1 MRRMPVVIAI
11 VVLAAAL
18 ALAQG
23 NKDEEIRKII
33 KSRKVTLSF
42 SDCSIANV
50 VSFLQ
55 DISGLNI
62 VIDPKCDSELTT
74 TIRLRDITMEN
85 ALKVMLQPLD
95 LDYVVKNGAVF
106 IATKKR
112 IAELKGASQ
121 KKPPAG
127 LEPGQLLLLLKD
139 GSKLK
144 GRVAI
149 DIWKLK
155 TAYGLLEIPSGEMKI
170 IRLPH
175 EAKEGEK
182 SPAEDEVET
191 IRFTVTGR
199 LELDKLEV
207 DTGKGKLSIP
217 KSEIKEILFPKSDD
231 KSGKVKRATKAEV
244 AACASNLRQIH
255 TACMLYEQDNRI
267 FPFAGEDAK
276 AYEHLQLLV
285 DAGYIEDSKVFVSP
299 ASGTEKPAR
308 MDKDEHFMLSEAT
321 CSYAY
326 TKVIRSSTSKAS
338 RCIAASK
345 RLINRQDVKGLNI
358 LYIGGNVEWVEA
370 EEKSWEDLTKGL
382 LTK

>member
-155 TAYGLLEIPSGEMKI
+155 TAYGLLEIPSGEMRK

-191 IRFTVTGR
+191 IRFTVTGK
-199 LELDKLEV
+199 LEIDKLEV
-207 DTGKGKLSIP
+207 DTGKGKLTIP
-217 KSEIKEILFPKSDD
+217 KSEIKEILFPKAAAVKPMKEETLKRIKADFMALEYAIQCFYEDHGRFPRSLDGLIAD
-231 KSGKVKRATKAEV
+231 PGVDGWNGPYIEKLPTNPWGQRYIFEFTGKKPLRYELKTLGADGKEGGEGENKDY
-244 AACASNLRQIH
+244 SNLDF
-255 TACMLYEQDNRI
+255 L
-267 FPFAGEDAK
+267 K
-276 AYEHLQLLV
+276 
-285 DAGYIEDSKVFVSP
+285 
-299 ASGTEKPAR
+299 EK
-308 MDKDEHFMLSEAT
+308 
-321 CSYAY
+321 
-326 TKVIRSSTSKAS
+326 
-338 RCIAASK
+338 
-345 RLINRQDVKGLNI
+345 
-358 LYIGGNVEWVEA
+358 
-370 EEKSWEDLTKGL
+370 
-382 LTK
+382 